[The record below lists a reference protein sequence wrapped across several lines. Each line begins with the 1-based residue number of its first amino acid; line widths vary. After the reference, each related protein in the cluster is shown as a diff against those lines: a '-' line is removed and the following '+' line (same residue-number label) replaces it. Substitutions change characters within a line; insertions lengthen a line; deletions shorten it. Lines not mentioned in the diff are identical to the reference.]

1 MHEQRVKQELKAVG
15 VTRFGF
21 MKFAINYL
29 PKIIH
34 KDEHIHGV
42 VYGRYGEKTGSLT
55 LVEGML
61 VATDHRIIF
70 VDHKPGYTST
80 DEITYEVVSGI
91 KTNKAF
97 FSAVTLHTRIGDYT
111 IGFANSRCA
120 AKFTRYVEKRRLE
133 SNKKSNNKTEDN
145 F

>member
-21 MKFAINYL
+21 MKFAIKYL

-34 KDEHIHGV
+34 KKEHIKGV

-61 VATDHRIIF
+61 IATDHRIIF
-70 VDHKPGYTST
+70 LDHKPGYTSE
-80 DEITYEVVSGI
+80 DELTYEMIAGI
-91 KTNKAF
+91 QTSRAF
-97 FSAVTLHTRIGDYT
+97 FTAVT
-111 IGFANSRCA
+111 
-120 AKFTRYVEKRRLE
+120 
-133 SNKKSNNKTEDN
+133 
-145 F
+145 